1 MSNGTTTGT
10 YVDPMAGQQTGAES
24 SLSSWAGPY
33 VTEML
38 GRGQA
43 LASMPYQAY
52 TGPLTAGPSALQNQ
66 AFSGL
71 ASLAMPTAAQTSY
84 TPQSFTGTAY
94 AARTTPA
101 TNQEIQQWFKDN
113 PNATDAD
120 IYSAMNTYN
129 VNPTQLASAM
139 GWDQNMVNQRYINAQ
154 AAAPRNVVQQYMS
167 PYLMAALEPQIAEA
181 RRQAEIKRIE
191 NAGRMTRAGAYGG
204 GRQAIMESELDRNL
218 LRNLADITGRGYQD
232 AFTAA
237 QNQFNKE
244 EEMRRQAAERA
255 QTYGLDILK
264 NQQTAGAT
272 QRDIESQGIAADI
285 KQFED
290 ERDYPYKQVQYMQ
303 SLLQGLP
310 LQTQSYSY
318 QEPTGL
324 SQLMGGAGSI
334 LDFLS
339 RMNLLGGGG
348 KTPDLSGLTP
358 EQRAVLNLPAK

>member
-1 MSNGTTTGT
+1 MVDQ

-52 TGPLTAGPSALQNQ
+52 TGPLTAGPSKLQNQ

-71 ASLAMPTAAQTSY
+71 ASLTMPTAAQTSY

-94 AARTTPA
+94 AARTTPT

-167 PYLMAALEPQIAEA
+167 PYLMAALEPQMAEA
-181 RRQAEIKRIE
+181 RRQADISRVQQ
-191 NAGRMTRAGAYGG
+191 AGRLTKAGAYGG

-218 LRNLADITGRGYQD
+218 TRNLADITGRGYQD

-237 QNQFNKE
+237 QNQFNTE
-244 EEMRRQAAERA
+244 EARRMAATGQA
-255 QTYGLDILK
+255 QQYGLQAL
-264 NQQTAGAT
+264 QQQLGAGAT
-272 QRDIESQGIAADI
+272 QRGIESEGIAADI
-285 KQFED
+285 GQFEQ

-310 LQTQSYSY
+310 LATQSYSY
-318 QEPTGL
+318 QEPSGL
-324 SQLMGGAGSI
+324 TQLLGGAGGI
-334 LDFLS
+334 LGLLEQ
-339 RMNLLGGGG
+339 MNLLGGG
-348 KTPDLSGLTP
+348 KDNNPSKNANTPGAGAP
-358 EQRAVLNLPAK
+358 KN